1 MNKTCSP
8 ITQKYENHTTWESS
22 CHCKTSSF
30 GSHKHFVTLLV
41 FLGFIF
47 AAFLPLTAKAQLPI
61 YLNTSYSFKERA
73 ADLVSRMTPAE
84 KQSQLGNTMPPI
96 PRLGVKKYDVWGE
109 ALHGVMGRNDNSG
122 MTATS
127 FPNSVAVG
135 CTWDPELIKR
145 ETNVIADEARGFNFN
160 YIFTLTY
167 WSPVI
172 EPARDPRW
180 GRTAETFGEDPFL
193 VSQIGSGFIRG
204 LMGDDPTYLKAVPCG
219 KHYFANN
226 TEFNRHNGS
235 SNMDDRDIR
244 EFYIFPYKT
253 LIQKDDLPSIMTAY
267 NAVNSIPMSASI
279 YYVDSVIRKTYGMD
293 GYVTGDCGAISD
305 MLTGHRFAKNAEEA
319 TSMGLKSGVDCDCG
333 SVYQASAMASLE
345 KGLITEA
352 DMDRALVNLYTI
364 RMRLGEFDPPSK
376 VPYAG
381 IRPGIINDPSHND
394 LALEVATKTP
404 VLLKNNIVAKTGKK
418 ALPLNAGNI
427 KKIAILGP
435 QADKVELGDY
445 SGEVEARF
453 KISPIIGI
461 QNFIEQNKLNIEVV
475 SKLVG
480 NTAKRTDFFN
490 IVKFATITKTGAI
503 KEFDATQFNASANG
517 LITSARFGM
526 SSVRGIK
533 DGDWTLYHNVD
544 ITDVDSIRFNM
555 AVSGNGGT
563 IEVRV
568 NSATGNILASKM
580 IAAPQQQ
587 GGYFARPQQ
596 ISAKLNTLGITGPQ
610 TLVLVYREAEIP
622 ATDQETL
629 DMAAAADVALVFVG
643 TDQSTGREESDRFT
657 ISLPGNQNELIQSI
671 AAVNP
676 NTIVVIQGMGM
687 VEVEKFKNN
696 PNISGIIF
704 TGYNGQAQ
712 GAAMAKILF
721 GAVNPGGKT
730 SITWYK
736 SLQDL
741 PDFNDYTLRGGSGKN
756 GRTYMYFNKDVSYE
770 FGYGLTYTTF
780 EYSNFN
786 ISSSSITPN
795 DKVTVSVDVKN
806 TGVADGDEVVQVYVK
821 TPDSPATLE
830 RPIKRLKGFKRV
842 TIPRGQTK
850 TVYID
855 IDCADLW
862 FWDAENK
869 RITFDQGKYVFE
881 IGASSKDIKG
891 TVEAA
896 MSGAYKA
903 KLTTV
908 VADCDKVVLK
918 PGNTAQMRVSA
929 SMSDD
934 SFYDIKKAK
943 VTYKSNNTAVATVDA
958 IGKVT
963 GIGPGTAS
971 LFAEVIV
978 DGITLTNNVPVK
990 VMPDLSPKSIKVNG
1004 KDIAGFNKDTK
1015 AYSFLLKNNAKLP
1028 VISAS
1033 AMSGNIA
1040 VEVEQAKGLPG
1051 TAIVRFVDNTT
1062 YEKNT
1067 YYLNFDVQSVSDEF
1081 ESSVGRQW
1089 QWIRENQANY
1099 SFSKKSGSLTI
1110 TTETGDISEISNNAK
1125 NILLQ
1130 SANSNWVAETK
1141 LVCSR
1146 IPSQPENAGILA
1158 YQDEDN
1164 FVKLMLRAVTKTSR
1178 SGRNATGEQ
1187 VQPGTIDLVV
1197 EENGIAKSVAS
1208 FNLKEAITGNNTLLL
1223 KLEKKGDAYTGY
1235 YSINGEA
1242 FVKLGVASGMLKD
1255 IKAGLMAC
1263 DGVIIQSMKNTYWFD
1278 PDTTKP
1284 DTPFD
1289 VSFDYFRIV
1298 NN

>member
-1 MNKTCSP
+1 M
-8 ITQKYENHTTWESS
+8 
-22 CHCKTSSF
+22 
-30 GSHKHFVTLLV
+30 LV
-41 FLGFIF
+41 FLGFVI
-47 AAFLPLTAKAQLPI
+47 AAFLPYTIKAQTPI

-73 ADLVSRMTPAE
+73 TDLVSRMTPEE

-96 PRLGVKKYDVWGE
+96 PRLRVKKYDVWGE

-145 ETNVIADEARGFNFN
+145 ETNVIADEARGFNHN

-172 EPARDPRW
+172 EPTRDPRW

-204 LMGDDPTYLKAVPCG
+204 LMGDDPYYLKAVPCG

-253 LIQKDDLPSIMTAY
+253 LIQKDNLPAIMTAY
-267 NAVNSIPMSASI
+267 NAVNAIPMSASVF
-279 YYVDSVIRKTYGMD
+279 YVDSVIRKTYGMD

-305 MLTGHRFAKNAEEA
+305 MFTGHRFAKNAEEA

-333 SVYQASAMASLE
+333 SVYQASAIASLE

-352 DMDRALVNLYTI
+352 DMDRALVNMFTI
-364 RMRLGEFDPPSK
+364 RMRLGEFDPPAK

-381 IRPGIINDPSHND
+381 IKPGIINDPSHND

-427 KKIAILGP
+427 KKIAVLGP

-445 SGEVEARF
+445 SGEVETML
-453 KISPIIGI
+453 KVSPIKGI
-461 QNFIEQNKLNIEVV
+461 QDYIKQNNLNIEVA
-475 SKLVG
+475 SKSGG

-490 IVKFATITKTGAI
+490 MVKFSTVSKAGDV
-503 KEFDATQFNASANG
+503 KEFDATKFDAAANG

-533 DGDWTLYHNVD
+533 DGDWTLYNNID

-555 AVSGNGGT
+555 SVSGNGGT

-568 NSATGNILASKM
+568 GSATGNILASKKV
-580 IAAPQQQ
+580 AAPQQA
-587 GGYFARPQQ
+587 GGFFARPQNV
-596 ISAKLNTLGITGPQ
+596 SAKLNTLGITGPQ
-610 TLVLVYREAEIP
+610 TVVLVYREAEIP

-629 DMAAAADVALVFVG
+629 DMAASADVALVFVG

-657 ISLPGNQNELIQSI
+657 ITLPGNQNELIQSI
-671 AAVNP
+671 ASVNP

-687 VEVEKFKNN
+687 VEVESFKNN
-696 PNISGIIF
+696 PNVAGMIF

-712 GAAMAKILF
+712 GAAMAKIMF
-721 GAVNPGGKT
+721 GEVNPGGKT

-736 SLQDL
+736 SLNDL
-741 PDFNDYTLRGGSGKN
+741 PDFNDYSLRDSAGKN
-756 GRTYMYFNKDVSYE
+756 GRTYMYFNKEVSYE
-770 FGYGLTYTTF
+770 FGYGLSYTTF
-780 EYSNFN
+780 EYSDFH
-786 ISSSSITPN
+786 ISTNNITPN
-795 DKVTVSVDVKN
+795 NKITVSVDVKN
-806 TGVADGDEVVQVYVK
+806 TGARDGDEVVQVYVK
-821 TPDSPATLE
+821 TPDSPASLQ

-850 TVYID
+850 TVQID

-862 FWDAENK
+862 FWDEQNK
-869 RITFDQGKYVFE
+869 RITFDQGKYIFE
-881 IGASSKDIKG
+881 IGASSKDIRG
-891 TVEAA
+891 TVEAT

-903 KLTTV
+903 VLATV
-908 VADCDKVVLK
+908 VADCDKVVLR
-918 PGNTAQMRVSA
+918 PGNAAQMRVSA
-929 SMSDD
+929 SLTDD
-934 SFYDIKKAK
+934 SFYDITKAK
-943 VTYKSNNTAVATVDA
+943 VVYKSNNTAVATVDA
-958 IGKVT
+958 NGKVT
-963 GIGPGTAS
+963 AIGPGTAS
-971 LFAEVIV
+971 LFAEVTV
-978 DGITLTNNVPVK
+978 DGKTLSNSVPVK

-1004 KDIAGFNKDTK
+1004 KDIAGFNMGTK
-1015 AYSFLLKNNAKLP
+1015 AYSFLLKKNSKLP
-1028 VISAS
+1028 VITAS
-1033 AMSGNIA
+1033 ALNSDIA
-1040 VEVEQAKGLPG
+1040 VEIEQAKGIPG
-1051 TAIVRFVDNTT
+1051 TAIVRFIDNITCET
-1062 YEKNT
+1062 NT
-1067 YYLNFDVQSVSDEF
+1067 YYLNFDVSAVSDEF
-1081 ESSVGRQW
+1081 DSSVGEQW

-1099 SFSKKSGSLTI
+1099 SLSKSQGSLVV
-1110 TTETGDISEISNNAK
+1110 TTETGDISENSNNAK
-1125 NILLQ
+1125 NVLLQ
-1130 SANSNWVAETK
+1130 SANNDWVAETK
-1141 LVCSR
+1141 LVFSR
-1146 IPSQPENAGILA
+1146 VPSQPENAGIVA
-1158 YQDEDN
+1158 YQDEHN

-1178 SGRNATGEQ
+1178 SGWNTAGATA
-1187 VQPGTIDLVV
+1187 PFGTIDLVV

-1208 FNLKEAITGNNTLLL
+1208 FNLREEITGNKALIL
-1223 KLEKKGDAYTGY
+1223 KLKKKGDTYTGY
-1235 YSINGEA
+1235 YAVNGGA
-1242 FVKLGVASGMLKD
+1242 YYALGVANSMLKD

-1263 DGVIIQSMKNTYWFD
+1263 DGVIIQSMKNTYWFN
-1278 PDTTKP
+1278 P
-1284 DTPFD
+1284 
-1289 VSFDYFRIV
+1289 
-1298 NN
+1298 